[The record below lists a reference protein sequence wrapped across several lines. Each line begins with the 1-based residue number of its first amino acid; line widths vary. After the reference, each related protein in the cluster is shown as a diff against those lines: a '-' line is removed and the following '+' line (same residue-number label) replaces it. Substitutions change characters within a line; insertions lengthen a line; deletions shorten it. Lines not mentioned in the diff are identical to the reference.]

1 MIKVSD
7 VAYARFAAPDLDRM
21 ETFLLDFG
29 LTRQHRNDNSLYMRG
44 TGPDHHLHVTHL
56 ADEPRF
62 IGMAFNANSMTDL
75 DKLSKVDGAS
85 AVE

>member
-1 MIKVSD
+1 
-7 VAYARFAAPDLDRM
+7 
-21 ETFLLDFG
+21 
-29 LTRQHRNDNSLYMRG
+29 MRG

-56 ADEPRF
+56 ADEPGL